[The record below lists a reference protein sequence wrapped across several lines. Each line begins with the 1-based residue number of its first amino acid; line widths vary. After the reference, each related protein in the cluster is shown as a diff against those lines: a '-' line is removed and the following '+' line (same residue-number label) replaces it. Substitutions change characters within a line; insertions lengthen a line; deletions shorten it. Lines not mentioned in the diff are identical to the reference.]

1 MGRRLSPTSNEPAE
15 KPVDPTEFL
24 ERLDPET
31 RATVLRAI
39 QGEVIQSPQS
49 NEERMVN
56 TLSNQ
61 HPIDGMIGEV
71 FMELGGKAWL
81 KEWAEANPGKF
92 LMMWKGAKPAIAPV
106 SGKSGELVIKI
117 ESSLTTTALDDDVVA
132 VQ

>member
-31 RATVLRAI
+31 RATVLRAM
-39 QGEVIQSPQS
+39 QGEVIQAPQS
-49 NEERMVN
+49 NEDRIVG

-61 HPIDGMIGEV
+61 HPIDGIVGEV
-71 FMELGGKAWL
+71 FMDLGGKAWL
-81 KEWAEANPGKF
+81 KEWAEANPGRF
-92 LMMWKGAKPAIAPV
+92 VQLLRGAKPAVAPV
-106 SGKSGELVIKI
+106 SGRSGELVIKI
-117 ESSLTTTALDDDVVA
+117 ESVLTTTALDDDVVS